1 MSRFR
6 VFHLGIALALCL
18 AAGDALAEPGQWA
31 RWLQGRLAEL
41 PDSRAIQARVEA
53 ELARSRALSQPL
65 YNPSVIVDY
74 ENSAENTGTVGLSQ
88 TLDWSGKGSAAEA
101 VGEVAAELARVTAER
116 DRARLATAAIDAL
129 IAWDAARQRLAAA
142 HQQEQRLQRL
152 TGLIHRR
159 ESSGDLGRVEATLI
173 YLALARVQEELA
185 AAESQAVTAETALR
199 QVLAVPQPVV
209 SLPAPERWRAVAEPR
224 PQQYLDHNYAVRLA
238 GLRARLAERGVTLA
252 ARERHTDPTIGVRAG
267 REGEATLWGVE
278 VAMPLPLFNS
288 GVPEYQAALA
298 DAEGQRAGLE
308 RQRRWQQAALEG
320 AWRDYQQRRDR
331 WRQWRD
337 RAAPLTESDA
347 LLERVWRQGEWTTQE
362 YLQGLDRQLQARL
375 AGVNLRE
382 AMQHAWLRWL
392 YQSATLGDWL
402 NGLAGGSGGGAFLPI
417 TASHRP
423 EGNS

>member
-1 MSRFR
+1 MSRLR
-6 VFHLGIALALCL
+6 VFHLGIVVALCL
-18 AAGDALAEPGQWA
+18 AAGSVLAEPGQWA

-53 ELARSRALSQPL
+53 DLARSRALSQPL

-88 TLDWSGKGSAAEA
+88 TLDWSGKGRAAEA

-116 DRARLATAAIDAL
+116 DRARLATAAINAL

-152 TGLIHRR
+152 TGLTHRR
-159 ESSGDLGRVEATLI
+159 ESSGDLGGVDATLI
-173 YLALARVQEELA
+173 YLSLARVQEELA

-199 QVLAVPQPVV
+199 QVLAVRQPAA
-209 SLPAPERWRAVAEPR
+209 SLPVPERWRGVAELP
-224 PQQYLDHNYAVRLA
+224 PQQYLDGNYAVRLA
-238 GLRARLAERGVTLA
+238 GLRAQLAERGVTLA

-288 GVPEYQAALA
+288 GVPEYQAAMA
-298 DAEGQRAGLE
+298 DADGERARLE
-308 RQRRWQQAALEG
+308 RQRSRQQAELEG
-320 AWRDYQQRRDR
+320 ALRDYQQRLAR
-331 WRQWRD
+331 WQQWRD
-337 RAAPLTESDA
+337 VAAPLADSNA

-362 YLQGLDRQLQARL
+362 YLQGLDRQLQAQL

-392 YQSATLGDWL
+392 YQSATLGDWFSW
-402 NGLAGGSGGGAFLPI
+402 LAGGSGGASFLPV
-417 TASHRP
+417 SSSLRP